1 MAALLA
7 ATPTSAEMEF
17 SRAGAQ
23 DFVRNIPS
31 MLKSNLKTFRVGT
44 STMWKNWGAAKE
56 VQRAVLADSSRLSYS
71 DLILIRKSKED
82 TNKFLFSGFIWMAAP
97 ELFPAMLY
105 FNPRSIPST
114 FEGENGRQKRLN
126 SMVRMRTKSAL
137 DLLSTLEE
145 QAAGTGKKAAAATAH
160 CEIAERLLRA
170 KSTPKALAYLQGC
183 ASQPEEGDK
192 AFAELEKIA
201 QREKRRKRTAGPWT
215 VRGAGKA
222 SLLGISP
229 PALKAGCQLIGQGGF
244 PGQPGFMRRGVL
256 GKHLEQ
262 LVAEDAILARRGVA
276 SLSHAELAEACLDRG
291 FGSGTL
297 GEDELR
303 RLLGSWLQLVE
314 QQSLAEGVE
323 PHRLRLAAMAACATA
338 SVRRQQESL
347 SVLPRLLL
355 A

>member
-201 QREKRRKRTAGPWT
+201 QREKRRKRTASPWM

-229 PALKAGCQLIGQGGF
+229 PALKAGCQLIG
-244 PGQPGFMRRGVL
+244 
-256 GKHLEQ
+256 
-262 LVAEDAILARRGVA
+262 
-276 SLSHAELAEACLDRG
+276 
-291 FGSGTL
+291 
-297 GEDELR
+297 R
-303 RLLGSWLQLVE
+303 RLPASRASCVAGCSASTSSSSSRRTPSSRGAASHRSRTPSSRRPASTAASARARWARTSCAGCSARGSSWSSSRASPKASSHTGCASRRWRRAPPRRCAASRNRLG
-314 QQSLAEGVE
+314 A
-323 PHRLRLAAMAACATA
+323 
-338 SVRRQQESL
+338 
-347 SVLPRLLL
+347 PRLLL
-355 A
+355 AR